1 MIKNIENP
9 RTEVID
15 GKTAIKMA
23 ENTSL
28 EVVDDF
34 KYLGS
39 YIANCHAD
47 FKRRKGLAWTQF
59 WKLATVWKS
68 KEISLTVKLQLFD
81 SLILSI
87 LFYNSETWVT
97 TKVMKKE
104 IDSFGTCC
112 YRYMVGIRRID
123 RVRNEEVLQRVQR
136 SNLSN
141 LMYKRQ
147 LRSLGYWI
155 RKDGIIKRFALYTNC
170 NGRNRRGR
178 PRLNYN
184 KHIQNITNLTTEE
197 LQRKAL
203 NRHEWRRDVVGRF
216 DLQPPG

>member
-1 MIKNIENP
+1 MPDLDFADDIVLLDQGEIKALEHFRTIESSAKKVGLSINYDKTKIMIKNIENP
-9 RTEVID
+9 RIEVID
-15 GKTAIKMA
+15 GQTVIKMDK
-23 ENTSL
+23 NTYL

-34 KYLGS
+34 KYLDA
-39 YIANCHAD
+39 YIANCYVD

-141 LMYKRQ
+141 LMYN
-147 LRSLGYWI
+147 LSSVSL
-155 RKDGIIKRFALYTNC
+155 D
-170 NGRNRRGR
+170 
-178 PRLNYN
+178 
-184 KHIQNITNLTTEE
+184 H
-197 LQRKAL
+197 
-203 NRHEWRRDVVGRF
+203 
-216 DLQPPG
+216 